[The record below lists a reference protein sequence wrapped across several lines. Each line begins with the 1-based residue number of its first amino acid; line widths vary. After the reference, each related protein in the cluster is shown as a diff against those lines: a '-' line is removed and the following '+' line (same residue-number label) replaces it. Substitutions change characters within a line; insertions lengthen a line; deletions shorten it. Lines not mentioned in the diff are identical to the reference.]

1 MAIQA
6 GEDTFYQANRGV
18 VQDGLVLNLDAGVRD
33 SYDGGTTW
41 RDLAGSNDGAM
52 QNMNDTNLIKDNG
65 GVFTFDGSNE
75 YIDCGNPSLDIS
87 DGYTLMSWFKISTVS
102 DANIINM
109 DSSNNPLS
117 RFFQFR
123 INSSSKV
130 QFIRFDSA
138 INHIGTLSSSSSLVS
153 GVWYNILASFDSSEG
168 EKIYINSA
176 LDATS
181 SIQTQN
187 KSGSGT
193 KLSIGCR
200 YSNATASNF
209 FHGDISTV
217 QIYNRA
223 LTDAE
228 VLQNFN
234 ATRHRFGV

>member
-1 MAIQA
+1 MGIAYGTTTLHQA
-6 GEDTFYQANRGV
+6 TRSV
-18 VQDGLVLNLDAGVRD
+18 VQDGLVLNLDAGVKD

-41 RDLAGSNDGAM
+41 RDLAGSIDGAM

-109 DSSNNPLS
+109 DSSHNPLS

-123 INSSSKV
+123 INSSKV

-153 GVWYNILASFDSSEG
+153 GAWYNIVASFDSSEG

-223 LTDAE
+223 LTAAE
-228 VLQNFN
+228 VSKNFN
-234 ATRHRFGV
+234 VMRHRFGI